1 MLRIYISWSNL
12 CMGSQPLSLTASIC
26 STVSHFMRSFRR
38 FGLLRVCAIL
48 MVVLKLEEYG
58 RGNAAKCSRLE
69 ALSDQ
74 IGTMLYYTY
83 VMTTT
88 IYLSFKTKK
97 LTADSCGTTVVAYVT
112 AAPQQLPH
120 TCDSFLARWNIYS
133 SYLEGNLFTSFGQP
147 MVGWCPWTAFAPA
160 QETSPGG
167 WGCNAKGNG
176 Y

>member
-1 MLRIYISWSNL
+1 MYVKQSNSTHIIFHLWFSANITQRHSHNISYIYIRRFKKIFARASWMKYTVKDYWLIMTSPIDLLLWKFGKRTVMEKLRIYISWSNL
-12 CMGSQPLSLTASIC
+12 CMGWQPLSLTASIC

-88 IYLSFKTKK
+88 IYFKF
-97 LTADSCGTTVVAYVT
+97 
-112 AAPQQLPH
+112 Q
-120 TCDSFLARWNIYS
+120 N
-133 SYLEGNLFTSFGQP
+133 
-147 MVGWCPWTAFAPA
+147 
-160 QETSPGG
+160 
-167 WGCNAKGNG
+167 
-176 Y
+176 